1 MGWIKNKNLRINA
14 ALVLASAAVALFIAE
29 IILRVMF
36 VDLRP
41 VFSKYPQHYFKA
53 DKELGYDINENYGE
67 FEFMVEGRRFSV
79 WSNELGCYDEPYRGE
94 KRPILLLGDSFIWG
108 YAPFKHKP
116 GAVIEKTIG
125 RRALKCGV
133 TGFETRG
140 ELIKA
145 KRLAKLT
152 NTEPELIIVGYFIK
166 NDLTERWAY
175 PNRTV
180 VDGYLLEQAGIKSNV
195 TGERRHFSRE
205 ELEEQLGKYRRKRL
219 KQWFGENLALYRA
232 ADNAI
237 KNIKNM
243 AADSGIS
250 RKFTLKS
257 DMKRSKEQERELI
270 PMQSPEKYP
279 WLKEAWDTHLS
290 DIKEFADY
298 AKSIK
303 AGLLFVVIPDKEQ
316 VYDFLRSKNSDIDY
330 ELPNGILKDFFVKNN
345 IQYLDLLPAFKM
357 FADQNPRKHLDSE
370 NDLYYRNDGH
380 WSIKGNRL
388 AGLLISEYIL
398 KNALIKI
405 ADKETALSKIDA
417 ELQKIKTQR
426 SN

>member
-1 MGWIKNKNLRINA
+1 MSRIKNKNLWINA
-14 ALVLASAAVALFIAE
+14 GLTVISILVTLVILE
-29 IILRVMF
+29 IILRVAV

-41 VFSKYPQHYFKA
+41 VFSRYPQHYFKA
-53 DKELGYDINENYGE
+53 DKELGYDINEKYGRK
-67 FEFMVEGRRFSV
+67 FEFMVEGKSFPV

-94 KRPILLLGDSFIWG
+94 KKPILLLGDSFIWG
-108 YAPFKHKP
+108 YAPFEHKM
-116 GAVIEKTIG
+116 GAVIEKTISK
-125 RRALKCGV
+125 RVLKCGV
-133 TGFETRG
+133 TGFETNG

-145 KRLAKLT
+145 KRIAKLT
-152 NTEPELIIVGYFIK
+152 KIEPELIIVGYFIK

-180 VDGYLLEQAGIKSNV
+180 VDGYLLEQTGIKSNV
-195 TGERRHFSRE
+195 TGERKHFSRE
-205 ELEEQLGKYRRKRL
+205 ELEEQFRKYRRKRL
-219 KQWFGENLALYRA
+219 KQWFSENLALYRA

-237 KNIKNM
+237 KNIKTM

-250 RKFTLKS
+250 RKFALNS
-257 DMKRSKEQERELI
+257 DIKRSKEQERELI

-303 AGLLFVVIPDKEQ
+303 ARLLFVVIPDKEQ
-316 VYDFLRSKNSDIDY
+316 VYDFLKSKNPDIDY
-330 ELPNGILKDFFVKNN
+330 ELPNKILKDFFVKNG
-345 IQYLDLLPAFKM
+345 IEYLDLMPYFKKI
-357 FADQNPRKHLDSE
+357 ADQSPRKYLNSE

-380 WSIKGNRL
+380 WNIKGNHM
-388 AGLLISEYIL
+388 AGLLISKYIL
-398 KNALIKI
+398 ENALIAI
-405 ADKETALSKIDA
+405 TDKAALSKIDM
-417 ELQKIKTQR
+417 ELQKIKAQR